1 MRVFIADDSILIRN
15 IVKEMLLSSPDI
27 VVVGEAANG
36 ADAVA
41 RVLALCPDIVIM
53 DIDMP
58 IMNGLEATKSL
69 SESTNIPILV
79 FTHNTDPELPFKALN
94 CGAVDFLLK
103 PDFGDLNRPDYV
115 STFVQRL
122 YELTLKKKTSVIH
135 EFIDTMPESTA
146 QTMAVRPAMVV
157 IGASTGGP
165 QAVLSLLSS
174 IPLSFPLPIA
184 LVQHIETGFD
194 KGYAD
199 WLASE
204 SGHAVALATEGENP
218 LGGRVYVS
226 PTDTHLMVVQGHF
239 HLDDGPK
246 VVNQKPSVDILFQ
259 SAANFYGNRLVGV
272 LLTGMGTDGAN
283 GCKAIRDRGGVTVVQ
298 NQASSLVFGMPKAAI
313 ERGAASIVLPLDEM
327 GACLLKLSGEVDA

>member
-1 MRVFIADDSILIRN
+1 LRVFIADDSILIRN
-15 IVKEMLLSSPDI
+15 IVKEMLLSTPDI
-27 VVVGEAANG
+27 VVVGEASNG
-36 ADAVA
+36 ADAVSRA
-41 RVLALCPDIVIM
+41 LALNPDIVIM

-58 IMNGLEATKSL
+58 IMNGLEATKRL
-69 SESTNIPILV
+69 SEATNIPILV

-115 STFVQRL
+115 SNFVQRL
-122 YELTLKKKTSVIH
+122 YELTLKKKNSVIH
-135 EFIDTMPESTA
+135 EFIDALPDAVSQA
-146 QTMAVRPAMVV
+146 QAIHPAMVV

-165 QAVLSLLSS
+165 QAVLNLIKSL
-174 IPLSFPLPIA
+174 PLDFSLPIA

-204 SGHAVALATEGENP
+204 TGHQVALAVEGDTP
-218 LGGRVYVS
+218 AAGRVYVS

-283 GCKAIRDRGGVTVVQ
+283 GCKTIRERGGVTVVQ

-327 GACLLKLSGEVDA
+327 GACLLKLCGDANA

>member
-15 IVKEMLLSSPDI
+15 IVKEMLLSTPDI

-36 ADAVA
+36 ADAVS
-41 RVLALCPDIVIM
+41 RVQALSPDIVIM

-58 IMNGLEATKSL
+58 IMNGLEATKCL
-69 SESTNIPILV
+69 SAATNIPILV

-115 STFVQRL
+115 SNFVQRL
-122 YELTLKKKTSVIH
+122 YELTLKKKTAVIH
-135 EFIDTMPESTA
+135 DFVNAVPEAMA
-146 QTMAVRPAMVV
+146 QTPTVHPSMVV

-165 QAVLSLLSS
+165 QAVLNLLKSL
-174 IPLSFPLPIA
+174 PLGFSLPIA

-194 KGYAD
+194 RGYAD
-199 WLASE
+199 WLAGE
-204 SGHAVALATEGENP
+204 TGHPVALAVEGENP
-218 LGGRVYVS
+218 VAGRVYVS

-259 SAANFYGNRLVGV
+259 SAANFYGKSLVGV

-283 GCKAIRDRGGVTVVQ
+283 GCKAIRERGGVTVVQ
-298 NQASSLVFGMPKAAI
+298 DQASSLVFGMPKAAI
-313 ERGAASIVLPLDEM
+313 ERGAASIVLPLEEM
-327 GACLLKLSGEVDA
+327 GACLLKLSGDANA